1 MKYIHLYDNLSLIFN
16 ICGAMTQEQAV
27 RFFGDKDTEDNVR
40 FYVKKLAREGCIRR
54 KQGCLEAQALRFL
67 GPRCYRQ

>member
-27 RFFGDKDTEDNVR
+27 RFFGDKYTEDNVR
-40 FYVKKLAREGCIRR
+40 FYV
-54 KQGCLEAQALRFL
+54 
-67 GPRCYRQ
+67 

>member
-40 FYVKKLAREGCIRR
+40 FYVKKLARESLMSCPTPCIGGVHTAKARM
-54 KQGCLEAQALRFL
+54 
-67 GPRCYRQ
+67 P